1 MKKYYMA
8 FVDFSEIKNV
18 TADKEQ
24 LELSRQKMIEY
35 EILTTKGNPSITA
48 IHSVAADF
56 LPQFINR
63 LDFRT
68 SRLKDGMNGI
78 YETMK
83 ELYSRKE
90 YMGFYLY
97 LAIMYG
103 FIQWRMPEKI
113 ELLPASTQALK
124 IFCTECLVYFER
136 HFVNK
141 PSVSENSDG

>member
-48 IHSVAADF
+48 IHSIAADF

-63 LDFRT
+63 LAERKML
-68 SRLKDGMNGI
+68 SPCLK
-78 YETMK
+78 E
-83 ELYSRKE
+83 
-90 YMGFYLY
+90 
-97 LAIMYG
+97 
-103 FIQWRMPEKI
+103 
-113 ELLPASTQALK
+113 
-124 IFCTECLVYFER
+124 
-136 HFVNK
+136 H
-141 PSVSENSDG
+141 

>member
-35 EILTTKGNPSITA
+35 EILTTKGNPSTAA
-48 IHSVAADF
+48 IHNIAADF

-97 LAIMYG
+97 
-103 FIQWRMPEKI
+103 
-113 ELLPASTQALK
+113 
-124 IFCTECLVYFER
+124 
-136 HFVNK
+136 H
-141 PSVSENSDG
+141 